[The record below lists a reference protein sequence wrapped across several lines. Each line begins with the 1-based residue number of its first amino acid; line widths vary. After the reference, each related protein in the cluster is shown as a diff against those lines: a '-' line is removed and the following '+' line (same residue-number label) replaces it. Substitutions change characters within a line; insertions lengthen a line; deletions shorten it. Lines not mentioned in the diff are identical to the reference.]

1 MSGSFGASRVHTKV
15 ESPLGELTLVR
26 EGEQIAGLYF
36 EHHWYRPSQSSFGPR
51 VDDGFD
57 TRILTVKSP
66 QLERSETDVCSL
78 IGNLKS
84 PAAVNSL
91 MPQFVPQFAVEAALS

>member
-26 EGEQIAGLYF
+26 EGERIAGLYF

-57 TRILTVKSP
+57 TI
-66 QLERSETDVCSL
+66 VCQMCPSSN
-78 IGNLKS
+78 G
-84 PAAVNSL
+84 PD
-91 MPQFVPQFAVEAALS
+91 E